1 MKIKNSTQWSNIYS
15 NASKYNVNVKDSR
28 YKLAFYG
35 FLAVIASLVILVS
48 FTFQYILALSLA
60 IISVISLSLFV
71 SINNNKPITNSFIL
85 TSVGEIFLNK
95 EQRSYQLLVGSRHSF
110 IGCWFVMIPNHTTHS
125 QHDMSSKTTPK
136 QLFIFRDSFTKQDY
150 SRIGRVLSEL
160 E

>member
-1 MKIKNSTQWSNIYS
+1 VKIKNSTQWSSIYS

-28 YKLAFYG
+28 YKLALYG

-60 IISVISLSLFV
+60 IISVISLSIFV
-71 SINNNKPITNSFIL
+71 SIKNDKPITYSFVL
-85 TSVGEIFLNK
+85 TNIGEIFFNK
-95 EQRSYQLLVGSRHSF
+95 EQISYQVLAGSRHSF
-110 IGCWFVMIPNHTTHS
+110 IGCWLVMIPNHTTHS
-125 QHDMSSKTTPK
+125 QDYMSSKTAPK